1 MTLAGPYYL
10 ISHHNTV
17 LYVDEAS
24 KHLRHATLGTVRPNL
39 VLELGDDRARLMMTG
54 SSPSETLPI
63 SLAPE
68 NDEIRAHPAGA
79 DPGCV
84 IDRLPRREVG
94 IRLGELYVSADADG
108 VVRNNRSWCRDWER
122 YRLLGVADTRAAE
135 AAAVAPR
142 DKESHE
148 GMNPVPLSAP
158 GRNKLSAFVVSY
170 NRAPIIETCL
180 RSLRFVDE
188 LIVVDKSSTDG
199 TLDIAR
205 RYADK
210 VVVVPWTPTADDTR
224 SRAVDLCSHD
234 MIVYLDDDECLSPEA
249 IRFILDESANPSA
262 EIYRLPFR
270 SYYLGRF
277 DKRRRDWPEYHE
289 RFFRRGAL
297 EFSPTIHSNLMVK
310 SSKVRTIPAESPIFV
325 HHLSCASVDQWIE
338 KALRYTSQPTRA
350 SWYHKSTALS
360 AELVRRQTD
369 YWFHNQEGAQDDDV
383 AAYALM
389 HVVYDLIDRLKQW
402 EAEAGVDGDKAFA
415 DICRGLQ
422 VEYDELE
429 QSLAR
434 RGPPAHGE
442 AGGE

>member
-1 MTLAGPYYL
+1 MTPAGPYYL

-17 LYVDEAS
+17 LYVDEES
-24 KHLRHATLGTVRPNL
+24 KHLRHAALGTVPLNL
-39 VLELGDDRARLMMTG
+39 VLELKDDGTQLMMTG
-54 SSPSETLPI
+54 SSPSHRLPI
-63 SLAPE
+63 SLTPVNGE
-68 NDEIRAHPAGA
+68 VRAQVGGA
-79 DPGCV
+79 EPGC
-84 IDRLPRREVG
+84 IIENLPREEVG

-108 VVRNNRSWCRDWER
+108 IVRNNRSWCREWER
-122 YRLLGVADTRAAE
+122 YRLLSVADARTAGAAI
-135 AAAVAPR
+135 VDPG
-142 DKESHE
+142 DKESRE
-148 GMNPVPLSAP
+148 RTNPAPLSTP
-158 GRNKLSAFVVSY
+158 GRCKLSGFVISY

-199 TLDIAR
+199 TVDIAR

-224 SRAVDLCSHD
+224 AHAVELCSHD

-249 IRFILDESANPSA
+249 IRFILEESTDPSA
-262 EIYRLPFR
+262 EVYRLPFR

-297 EFSPTIHSNLMVK
+297 AFSPTIHSNLVVK

-325 HHLSCASVDQWIE
+325 HHLSCASVDQWVE
-338 KALRYTSQPTRA
+338 KILRYTSQPARA
-350 SWYHKSTALS
+350 SWYHKSTTLS

-369 YWFHNQEGAQDDDV
+369 YWFHNEEGAQDDDV

-389 HVVYDLIDRLKQW
+389 HVVYDVIDRLKQW
-402 EAEAGVDGDKAFA
+402 ENEAGIDGDKAFA
-415 DICRGLQ
+415 QICRGLQ
-422 VEYDELE
+422 AEYDELE

-434 RGPPAHGE
+434 RGPPTRGE
-442 AGGE
+442 TGGE